1 MSQHIQ
7 TVALTDKRFH
17 IEKLF
22 MIGAAVFAVSVAAP
36 GAANAHGDN
45 ISFNGLNFG
54 DDEDLLDQLIEL
66 DADDIDE
73 IRDEMA
79 DAREDIA
86 EAILEIEDAREE
98 AREAPGGAV
107 IMKIALGTASKV
119 VTKATDR
126 VFEEITDDLNDAASE
141 LETVK
146 VELGDAEYNETKLAI
161 TVIREELA
169 QLEAALDE
177 LTDAM
182 RA

>member
-1 MSQHIQ
+1 MSHQIQ
-7 TVALTDKRFH
+7 TDALIHKRFH

-54 DDEDLLDQLIEL
+54 DDEALLEQLIEL

-73 IRDEMA
+73 IRVEMA

-86 EAILEIEDAREE
+86 DAIIEIEDAREE
-98 AREAPGGAV
+98 VREAPGGAV

-119 VTKATDR
+119 VTRTTDK
-126 VFEEITDDLNDAASE
+126 VFEEITNDLDDAASE
-141 LETVK
+141 LETVR
-146 VELGDAEYNETKLAI
+146 VEIGDAEYNETKLAI
-161 TVIREELA
+161 SVIREELA
-169 QLEAALDE
+169 QLGAALDE